1 MPSAEAYEKA
11 KAAAQKALEIDNT
24 LSEAHLE
31 LAAIKH
37 FYEYDQPGAEGEF
50 RHALELNPNLAN
62 AHEQYSSYLYH
73 MLRCDNAL
81 AEAKTNKQLDPL
93 SPWGNINIGIAFC
106 CGRRYDRAV
115 EQIRKELDSDPELAR
130 YWLAW
135 AYMGQGNLEAA
146 IAENQ
151 RLALN
156 SRLPGVDTLGQ
167 LAVFYALAGKKQEA
181 VKILTDLKKKRATE
195 HIRPH
200 IIAEIHAALGENDQA
215 LEWLEKS
222 YDERDDWIVWTR
234 MFVGDLFE
242 RPLHSDPRFQDLMRR
257 VGLWP

>member
-1 MPSAEAYEKA
+1 KALAFFQKAVEIDPGFALGYARLADCYIVLSSWSSMPSAEAYEKA

-37 FYEYDQPGAEGEF
+37 FYEYDQAGAEGEF

-115 EQIRKELDSDPELAR
+115 EQIRKELDS
-130 YWLAW
+130 
-135 AYMGQGNLEAA
+135 G
-146 IAENQ
+146 
-151 RLALN
+151 
-156 SRLPGVDTLGQ
+156 
-167 LAVFYALAGKKQEA
+167 
-181 VKILTDLKKKRATE
+181 
-195 HIRPH
+195 
-200 IIAEIHAALGENDQA
+200 
-215 LEWLEKS
+215 
-222 YDERDDWIVWTR
+222 
-234 MFVGDLFE
+234 
-242 RPLHSDPRFQDLMRR
+242 
-257 VGLWP
+257 